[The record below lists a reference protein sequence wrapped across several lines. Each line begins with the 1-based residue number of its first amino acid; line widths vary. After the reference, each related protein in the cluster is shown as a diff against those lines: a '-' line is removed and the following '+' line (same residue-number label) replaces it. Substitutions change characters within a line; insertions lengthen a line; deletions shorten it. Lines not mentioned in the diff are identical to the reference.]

1 MERVLRM
8 HNDREAGVGDNN
20 VMDRCSPDFNR

>member
-8 HNDREAGVGDNN
+8 HNDREAGVGGNN
-20 VMDRCSPDFNR
+20 VMDRCSDFNR